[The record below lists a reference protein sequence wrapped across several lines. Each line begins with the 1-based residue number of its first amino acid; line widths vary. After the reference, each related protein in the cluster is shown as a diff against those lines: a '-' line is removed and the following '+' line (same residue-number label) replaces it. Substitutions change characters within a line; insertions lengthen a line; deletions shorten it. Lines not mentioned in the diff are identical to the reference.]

1 MKRYLRS
8 VLGDGRTIC
17 ALASLLVILHG
28 ATGAARPAIAQTA
41 PGTFG
46 MPPGEGAAFSIDSAI
61 GPIEYR
67 SARGVRFGNT
77 GLNVG
82 GFTAAEVDRQE
93 GDPLEVALDS
103 VNMLVLFQPIHA
115 FRTFAE
121 LEIGNLFSYEVGGGT
136 DSHPDLHVERLY
148 GELSLD
154 DPINLRFG
162 KFQTP
167 IGRWNLVPAEPF
179 VWTATSPVVLE
190 TAFDEHQT
198 GLMLGGTFFPRD
210 GALEYWLYG
219 QIMDP
224 LSPSTTPPPTDRS
237 VGGRLQFTRALEGW
251 SVGSSFLASE
261 RHGEWSYL
269 GGLDTEVQLGPFELL
284 SELTYQ
290 QGAIADRDIVDLWVQ
305 GRLEVLRD
313 LSLVARVE
321 RYEQLGGGN
330 GDAVIGDLG
339 VAWQPAPWLIMK
351 VGYRLSDQQTSEVQ
365 RGLFTSFSVIF

>member
-1 MKRYLRS
+1 MKRYLLSAVNARR
-8 VLGDGRTIC
+8 VIC
-17 ALASLLVILHG
+17 AFAWLLGSLLG
-28 ATGAARPAIAQTA
+28 TTGAARPASAQVA

-46 MPPGEGAAFSIDSAI
+46 MPSGEDAVFSIDSAI

-82 GFTAAEVDRQE
+82 GFSTAELDKQE
-93 GDPLEVALDS
+93 DDPLEVALDS
-103 VNMLVLFQPIHA
+103 VNMLVLFEPIHA

-121 LEIGNLFSYEVGGGT
+121 LEIGNILRYEEGGGT
-136 DSHPDLHVERLY
+136 DSQPDVHVERLY

-154 DPINLRFG
+154 DPINIRFG

-198 GLMLGGTFFPRD
+198 GLMLGGTVFPLE

-224 LSPSTTPPPTDRS
+224 LSPSTTPAPTDRS
-237 VGGRLQFTRALEGW
+237 VGGRLQFTRSIEGW

-261 RHGEWSYL
+261 REGEWSYL
-269 GGLDTEVQLGPFELL
+269 GGLDTEIQIGRFELL

-290 QGAIADRDIVDLWVQ
+290 QGAIRDRDILDIWVQ
-305 GRLEVLRD
+305 GRLEVVRD
-313 LSLVARVE
+313 VSLVARVE
-321 RYEQLGGGN
+321 RFERLGSKDQ
-330 GDAVIGDLG
+330 DAVIGDLG
-339 VAWQPAPWLIMK
+339 AAWQPAPWLILK
-351 VGYRLSDQQTSEVQ
+351 AGYRLSDRQTSDVR
-365 RGLFTSFSVIF
+365 RGFFTSFSVIF

>member
-1 MKRYLRS
+1 
-8 VLGDGRTIC
+8 
-17 ALASLLVILHG
+17 
-28 ATGAARPAIAQTA
+28 
-41 PGTFG
+41 
-46 MPPGEGAAFSIDSAI
+46 MPSGEDAVFSIDSAI

-82 GFTAAEVDRQE
+82 GFSTAEVDKQE

-103 VNMLVLFQPIHA
+103 VNMLVLFEPIHA

-121 LEIGNLFSYEVGGGT
+121 LEIGNILRYEEGGGT
-136 DSHPDLHVERLY
+136 DSQPDVHVERLY
-148 GELSLD
+148 GELSLG
-154 DPINLRFG
+154 DPINIRFG

-179 VWTATSPVVLE
+179 VWTATNPVVLE

-198 GLMLGGTFFPRD
+198 GLMLGGTVFPLE

-224 LSPSTTPPPTDRS
+224 LSPSTTPAPTDRS
-237 VGGRLQFTRALEGW
+237 VGGRLQFTRSIEGW

-261 RHGEWSYL
+261 REGEWSYL
-269 GGLDTEVQLGPFELL
+269 GGLDTEIQIGRFELL

-290 QGAIADRDIVDLWVQ
+290 QGAIRDRDILDIWVQ
-305 GRLEVLRD
+305 GRLEVVRD
-313 LSLVARVE
+313 VSLVARVE
-321 RYEQLGGGN
+321 RFERLGSKDQ
-330 GDAVIGDLG
+330 DAVIGDLG
-339 VAWQPAPWLIMK
+339 AAWQPVPWLNLK
-351 VGYRLSDQQTSEVQ
+351 AGYRLADRQTSDVR
-365 RGLFTSFSVIF
+365 RGFFSSFSVIF